1 MNLTVHH
8 HPIGDAPRPSIFV
21 GMRTR
26 RLLAGVLV
34 AAAVT
39 ASGCSS
45 GPDESL
51 PDAAKLVDDAAKAT
65 AEIDSTHF
73 AIQVNGNIQGL
84 MIQSLDG
91 DLTAD
96 GEAEGS
102 GAITQAGQL
111 VEIDFVLTGD
121 SLHLKGPTGDYQQLP
136 ASMVSS
142 IYDPSAV
149 LDPDRGIAKLVSS
162 LESPETTAKEEVA
175 GDEAFKVE
183 GKLSREVLSEVLP
196 GVPSAADV
204 AFWIRDG
211 ESRLPVKATATF
223 SGDASVDITLSD
235 VNKPVTVEPPQ

>member
-1 MNLTVHH
+1 
-8 HPIGDAPRPSIFV
+8 
-21 GMRTR
+21 MRTR

-45 GPDESL
+45 GSDESL
-51 PDAAKLVDDAAKAT
+51 PEAATLVDDAAKAT
-65 AEIDSTHF
+65 ADIDSTHF
-73 AIQVNGNIQGL
+73 AIQVNGNVQGL

-102 GAITQAGQL
+102 GTITQAGQL

-121 SLHLKGPTGDYQQLP
+121 ALHLKGPTGGYQQLP

-149 LDPDRGIAKLVSS
+149 LDEDRGVAKLVSS
-162 LESPETTAKEEVA
+162 LQDPETTAREEVS
-175 GDEAFKVE
+175 GTEAFKVE
-183 GKLSREVLSEVLP
+183 GKLPRDVLSEVLP

-204 AFWIRDG
+204 AFWIRDD